1 MTVKFC
7 DGGLGSRFDYRLGR
21 PCINFERLRSRLLLL
36 LRRRDYRSAF
46 GFNDTF
52 HALTDGWKSLLMRL
66 LCLGEAFKPQFD
78 VVEAWLVVNSVVDD
92 CLSLFPDGPA
102 S

>member
-21 PCINFERLRSRLLLL
+21 PCINFERPRSRLLLL

-52 HALTDGWKSLLMRL
+52 HALTDGWKSLLVRL
-66 LCLGEAFKPQFD
+66 LCLGEAFEPQLD
-78 VVEAWLVVNSVVDD
+78 AVEACW
-92 CLSLFPDGPA
+92 
-102 S
+102 